1 MCDAGFQLFPL
12 RPPPARPPHHL
23 SWFIF
28 FLHLRVT
35 DGARSRGGGKN
46 ALCAVVTCGEAAGGP
61 REARVFVVGIV
72 SAAAAG
78 VVGVV
83 GDRIMLCV

>member
-1 MCDAGFQLFPL
+1 MAPE
-12 RPPPARPPHHL
+12 
-23 SWFIF
+23 IEE
-28 FLHLRVT
+28 
-35 DGARSRGGGKN
+35 GAKTHFR
-46 ALCAVVTCGEAAGGP
+46 AVVTCGEAAGGP